1 MLQSITD
8 MDSTTSRRITVA
20 EMAPHIH
27 TFLPDENKVD
37 KLKEWL
43 LGWIKA
49 SLEDGKIKPYD
60 FLPAK
65 GDLACH
71 IGVSQGTIQNVY
83 RLIEDLGYAESKQ
96 RVGTYIKDCVQKK
109 HAVKLTSKRELAI
122 EKVKKYLSENKYKK
136 GDKILSTRKLSKE
149 MGISDTTVRAAV
161 NFLVMTGILEKNK
174 NNFVIKKAKFDIKE
188 LQPQTLVEKVAEGIR
203 NYVKKELKAGDKLPS
218 NTVLTKKFKTSIKTV
233 HDAIKLLSKEGL
245 LYTRRGKYGT
255 TVLGENTELY
265 NYEKIEHKIREYIYE
280 NSKAGDKLPTIKEFS
295 KKYKTSEKT
304 VKKALDNLAE
314 DGYLMFSRGRYGG
327 TFVMDIPQAK
337 GEAYKWLAINSDFV
351 QN

>member
-1 MLQSITD
+1 

-27 TFLPDENKVD
+27 SFLPDENKVN
-37 KLKEWL
+37 KLKDWL
-43 LGWIKA
+43 LDWIKT
-49 SLEDGKIKPYD
+49 SLESGKIKPYD
-60 FLPAK
+60 FLPSK

-96 RVGTYIKDCVQKK
+96 RIGTYIRDCSQKK
-109 HAVKLTSKRELAI
+109 RAVKLTSKRELAV
-122 EKVKKYLSENKYKK
+122 EDVKKYLFENGYKK
-136 GDKILSTRKLSKE
+136 GDKILSTRKLAKE
-149 MGISDTTVRAAV
+149 IGISDTTARAAV
-161 NFLVMTGILEKNK
+161 NYLTALGILEKSK
-174 NNFVIKKAKFDIKE
+174 NAFVIKESKFNIKE
-188 LQPQTLVEKVAEGIR
+188 IRSQTLVEKVAEGIR
-203 NYVKKELKAGDKLPS
+203 DYVKKEFKAGDKLPS
-218 NTVLTKKFKTSIKTV
+218 NTVMTAKFKTSIKTV

-255 TVLGENTELY
+255 IVLGESTEPY
-265 NYEKIEHKIREYIYE
+265 NYEKVEYKIRTYICE

-295 KKYKTSEKT
+295 EMYKTSEKT
-304 VKKALDNLAE
+304 IKKALDNLAE
-314 DGYLMFSRGRYGG
+314 DGYLMFTRGRYGG

-337 GEAYKWLAINSDFV
+337 GEAYKWLAINSDYI

>member
-1 MLQSITD
+1 MAD

-27 TFLPDENKVD
+27 SFLPDENKVN
-37 KLKEWL
+37 KLKDWL
-43 LGWIKA
+43 LDWIKT
-49 SLEDGKIKPYD
+49 SLECGKIKPYD
-60 FLPAK
+60 FLPSK

-96 RVGTYIKDCVQKK
+96 RIGTYIRDYTQKK
-109 HAVKLTSKRELAI
+109 HAVKLTSKRELAV
-122 EKVKKYLSENKYKK
+122 EDVKKYLFENGYKK
-136 GDKILSTRKLSKE
+136 GDKILSTRKLAKE
-149 MGISDTTVRAAV
+149 IGISDTTVRAAV
-161 NFLVMTGILEKNK
+161 NCLAACGVLEKSK
-174 NNFVIKKAKFDIKE
+174 NSFFVKSMGFDIKKIQSE
-188 LQPQTLVEKVAEGIR
+188 TLVEKVADGIR
-203 NYVKKELKAGDKLPS
+203 NYVKKELNSEDKLPS
-218 NTVLTKKFKTSIKTV
+218 NMILAKKFKISVKTV

-255 TVLGENTELY
+255 IVLGESTEPY
-265 NYEKIEHKIREYIYE
+265 NYEKVENKIMLYICE
-280 NSKAGDKLPTIKEFS
+280 NAKVGDKLPTIKEFS
-295 KKYKTSEKT
+295 EMYKTSEKT
-304 VKKALDNLAE
+304 IKKALDNLAE

-337 GEAYKWLAINSDFV
+337 GEAYKWLAINSDYV